1 MMKDASMSPQSIAL
15 HPAGQRFGVA
25 LDVPNPKP
33 SLMPFLLQASGRVQR
48 KLAHRLI
55 MPTYDGEPDEAT
67 AGPASSDPTSAAAAA
82 AARAS
87 CKKGHRLPA
96 TAVVL
101 SGDES
106 FAVTVS
112 KDGSIIKWDLAT
124 LQRTRL
130 FRPGERASGKP
141 LPPGHGEDAATSSGP
156 EWVKRN
162 PRQASKR
169 GLYAAALSSD
179 GKFLAVGGGD
189 RKVHVFDAATGAFLQ
204 SFPGHRDTIS
214 ALAFRDGTHQLFR
227 WVRCTVALCRYYRC
241 KCSHTYR
248 TPAVHTVAFTVIQR
262 LIRPDDQ
269 DVEPG

>member
-1 MMKDASMSPQSIAL
+1 MMKDASMSPQSFAL

-169 GLYAAALSSD
+169 PRRRHRLELITYACS
-179 GKFLAVGGGD
+179 
-189 RKVHVFDAATGAFLQ
+189 VHPARMG
-204 SFPGHRDTIS
+204 
-214 ALAFRDGTHQLFR
+214 
-227 WVRCTVALCRYYRC
+227 VAGNDVVSEEQRRHVKLLTQDCRR
-241 KCSHTYR
+241 
-248 TPAVHTVAFTVIQR
+248 
-262 LIRPDDQ
+262 
-269 DVEPG
+269 